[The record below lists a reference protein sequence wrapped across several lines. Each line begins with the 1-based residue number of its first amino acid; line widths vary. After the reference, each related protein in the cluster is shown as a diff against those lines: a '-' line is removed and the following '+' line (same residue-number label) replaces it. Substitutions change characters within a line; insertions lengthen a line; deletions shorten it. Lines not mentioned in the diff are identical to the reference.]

1 MLHSVIERLLGA
13 ALVVVLVVALPA
25 AAARGPGHEFGHDF
39 GRHLDR
45 MAEKLGLS
53 DEQRRAVEAIH
64 AASRTEAEPL
74 RAQVQAS
81 RKAMHELVRA
91 ESFDE
96 SGVRALVQQGSAA
109 MTELAVLRARTGH
122 AMRALLT
129 PEQRVEFDRMHEA
142 RHAERGGGGRHDGG
156 KRRNCRGKGD
166 GSGGQQHRGARAPQG
181 EPSLD

>member
-1 MLHSVIERLLGA
+1 MRHSVIERLLGA

-25 AAARGPGHEFGHDF
+25 AAARGPGHEFGHGF

-53 DEQRRAVEAIH
+53 DEQRGAIEAIH

-74 RAQVQAS
+74 RTQVRAS
-81 RKAMHELVRA
+81 RKAMHELMKA

-96 SGVRALVQQGSAA
+96 AGVRALVQQGSAA
-109 MTELAVLRARTGH
+109 MAELAVLRARTGH
-122 AMRALLT
+122 AMRAVLT

-142 RHAERGGGGRHDGG
+142 RHAERGG

-166 GSGGQQHRGARAPQG
+166 GSGGQHRGAGAPQG